1 MEHPAGDGAAA
12 RPGQM
17 AVSCPIIMI
26 PAAKSKSF
34 PRKGANG
41 GTAMK
46 ILVVDD
52 EKTIVKGIK
61 FNLENEGYQVDVC
74 YDGETAV
81 DMARTP

>member
-1 MEHPAGDGAAA
+1 MEYPAGDGAAA

-17 AVSCPIIMI
+17 AVSCPIIII

-34 PRKGANG
+34 PRKDANG

-74 YDGETAV
+74 LSLIHI
-81 DMARTP
+81 

>member
-1 MEHPAGDGAAA
+1 MEYPAGDGAAA
-12 RPGQM
+12 RPGQL
-17 AVSCPIIMI
+17 AVSCPIIII

-34 PRKGANG
+34 PRKDANG

-74 YDGETAV
+74 
-81 DMARTP
+81 

>member
-1 MEHPAGDGAAA
+1 MEYPAGGGAAA

-17 AVSCPIIMI
+17 TVSCPIIII

-34 PRKGANG
+34 PRKDANG

-74 YDGETAV
+74 
-81 DMARTP
+81 